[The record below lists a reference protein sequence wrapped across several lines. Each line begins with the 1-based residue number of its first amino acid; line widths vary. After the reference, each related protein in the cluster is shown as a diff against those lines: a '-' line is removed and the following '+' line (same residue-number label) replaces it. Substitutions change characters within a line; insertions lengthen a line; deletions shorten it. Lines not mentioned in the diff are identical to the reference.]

1 MSNQRVAGAME
12 AVAFYKAMLD
22 GAVIPADTREAI
34 WLSQLENARQVEGLG
49 EEGDPPPLPHIPKI
63 ATN

>member
-49 EEGDPPPLPHIPKI
+49 EEGFGEEEE
-63 ATN
+63 